1 MQLPSSSLFS
11 GLCIGHHSSTGP
23 LDEDLDAL
31 WAADK
36 REASLQKVNSLNAP
50 HKVNNCQAYQLSSYR
65 FQHPGDQAWNKGH
78 STRVWR
84 LEVQDWACWGG
95 RKKGGFCP
103 PGWISGKI
111 CQAWATQSLQLFTL
125 TNPKPNTHHPRGWG
139 LVSLQ
144 SRWMFSGGC
153 FPADV
158 FRRLHWGFL
167 EKLEDVTSNLTNN
180 NNKKT
185 YGGNPDFPPL
195 LTWLSIALRLLHWPR
210 AHASFQLVGIQFLW
224 KLSEISR
231 LTAGVSNP
239 ALRLTL

>member
-1 MQLPSSSLFS
+1 MHPIKSITVRLISCPHTAFS
-11 GLCIGHHSSTGP
+11 TLGT
-23 LDEDLDAL
+23 
-31 WAADK
+31 
-36 REASLQKVNSLNAP
+36 
-50 HKVNNCQAYQLSSYR
+50 
-65 FQHPGDQAWNKGH
+65 
-78 STRVWR
+78 R
-84 LEVQDWACWGG
+84 LEIKGTAPGSGDWRCRTGLVGG
-95 RKKGGFCP
+95 AEKGGFLSP
-103 PGWISGKI
+103 WLNFGQVGEI

-144 SRWMFSGGC
+144 SRRMFSGGC

-158 FRRLHWGFL
+158 FWRLHWGFL

-195 LTWLSIALRLLHWPR
+195 LTWLSITLRLLHWPR

-239 ALRLTL
+239 VLRLTL